1 MQMSKP
7 SRMHIKSW
15 HSRTVSIFCEVVFC
29 FCIQVSYQASLY
41 SDPDKWRADSSHG
54 LSKEESTDKFIV
66 IQNAADG
73 LLSKF
78 DDEEESH
85 SSQDPSQASSYEN
98 EQDIDDQEME
108 DEFEDFDIESD
119 DEDEDKI
126 GRHFNMRFP
135 DMPSFDEFQSIQ
147 NMTKSRQ
154 EGVRIKISK
163 GLDNW
168 MQAEMRMRMEEGKLD
183 GDGEVGCVTS

>member
-29 FCIQVSYQASLY
+29 VCIQVSYQASLY

-98 EQDIDDQEME
+98 EQDMDDQEME
-108 DEFEDFDIESD
+108 DEFEDFEIESD
-119 DEDEDKI
+119 DDDEDEHDKY
-126 GRHFNMRFP
+126 FNTLFP

-147 NMTKSRQ
+147 YMMSSRKD
-154 EGVRIKISK
+154 GDRVKVSK
-163 GLDNW
+163 GLDRW
-168 MQAEMRMRMEEGKLD
+168 MQAEIRMKMEEKGIEKD
-183 GDGEVGCVTS
+183 CVIS

>member
-29 FCIQVSYQASLY
+29 VCIQVSYQASLY

-66 IQNAADG
+66 IQNAADH

-85 SSQDPSQASSYEN
+85 SSQDPSQASSYV
-98 EQDIDDQEME
+98 E
-108 DEFEDFDIESD
+108 DEFEDFEIESD
-119 DEDEDKI
+119 DDDEMSMTSTSI
-126 GRHFNMRFP
+126 LYFQICPVSMTFN
-135 DMPSFDEFQSIQ
+135 
-147 NMTKSRQ
+147 T
-154 EGVRIKISK
+154 SK
-163 GLDNW
+163 
-168 MQAEMRMRMEEGKLD
+168 
-183 GDGEVGCVTS
+183 T